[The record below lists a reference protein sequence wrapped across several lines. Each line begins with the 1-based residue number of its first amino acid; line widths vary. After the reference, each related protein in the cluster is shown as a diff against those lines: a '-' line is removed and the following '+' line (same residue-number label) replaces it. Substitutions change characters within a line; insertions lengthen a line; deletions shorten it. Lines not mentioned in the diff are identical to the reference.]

1 MNALAVFAILLVI
14 VGAGLLGLW
23 LLLRPEP
30 PDPDPAEHD
39 DLRRADDGADPD
51 PGEGLGSA
59 SYWPTG

>member
-1 MNALAVFAILLVI
+1 MNALGVIAIFLVI

-23 LLLRPEP
+23 LLLRPAP
-30 PDPDPAEHD
+30 PDPADHD

-59 SYWPTG
+59 SYWPTA